1 MAMTPDEL
9 DQMVRLNIQN
19 LAPYRSARDDF
30 ESGLLLDANENSYG
44 SPFPDE
50 QRLNRYPHPIPEKLR
65 ARIAKWRDV
74 EPEQVFTGVGSDEA
88 IDLLIRI
95 FCEPG
100 TGSILTTPPSYGM
113 YRVSANINDVT
124 VHEVPLDESFQLRTE
139 TILEVAR
146 AERPSMLFLCSP
158 NNPTGNDLDRAQVL
172 KLIELFPGLVVV
184 DEAYIDFSKQESMAT
199 MVRQYPNLVVLQTF
213 SKSFGLA
220 GIRLGLAFAAPNVI
234 GWMLKVKPPYN
245 INTLTARKAVQA
257 FDRMEMIRFHITE
270 IRKERER
277 LFRELSKLPTVETV
291 YPSQANF
298 LLFRIRNAKEVWKT
312 LTEQGIIIRYR
323 GNEPGCDN
331 CLRATI
337 GLPDEND
344 RLIRALQ
351 SITS

>member
-1 MAMTPDEL
+1 MAMTPDKL
-9 DQMVRLNIQN
+9 DQMVRPNIQT

-44 SPFPDE
+44 SPLPE
-50 QRLNRYPHPIPEKLR
+50 AEGLNRYPHPIPKELR

-100 TGSILTTPPSYGM
+100 KGSVLITPPTYGM
-113 YRVSANINDVT
+113 YNVSAKIHDVS
-124 VHEVPLDESFQLRTE
+124 VHAVPLDDSFQLQTE
-139 TILEVAR
+139 AILEKAR
-146 AERPSMLFLCSP
+146 VEGPSILFLCSP
-158 NNPTGNDLDRAQVL
+158 NNPTGNDLDRTQVL

-234 GWMLKVKPPYN
+234 EWMQKVKPPYN
-245 INTLTARKAVQA
+245 INTLTARMALKA
-257 FDRMEMIRFHITE
+257 FDRLEMVRFHITE

-277 LFRELSKLPTVETV
+277 LAISLSKLPTVETV